1 MFKMKKFYATI
12 LCLLLSVVFCSAA
25 FAAETAVPQFQMANG
40 YSVNND
46 GDISPYTYYINV
58 VRSTISASGTTLNYT
73 LYAGCAFP
81 VRHIQARAVVQR
93 YTSRL
98 RTTIPTMTSILT
110 SPTAYTTFRRGS
122 TALLS
127 IIQQRIPIPIMYMMR
142 ASGMHMFFKELSEKK
157 RAKLPAFSC
166 IFLCNHI

>member
-93 YTSRL
+93 YTSSGW
-98 RTTIPTMTSILT
+98 TNYV
-110 SPTAYTTFRRGS
+110 TAYYHSYNDINLNQSDSLYNVPTGQYRIVVDY
-122 TALLS
+122 TAEDTYTDYVYDES
-127 IIQQRIPIPIMYMMR
+127 IRDAYV
-142 ASGMHMFFKELSEKK
+142 F
-157 RAKLPAFSC
+157 
-166 IFLCNHI
+166 